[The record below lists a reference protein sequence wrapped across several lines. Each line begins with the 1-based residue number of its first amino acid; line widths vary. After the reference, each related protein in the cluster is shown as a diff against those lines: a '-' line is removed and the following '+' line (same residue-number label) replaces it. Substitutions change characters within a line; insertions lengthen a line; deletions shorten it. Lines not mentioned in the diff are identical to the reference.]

1 MINIVEN
8 RILAALAPEERA
20 ALQPRLTPVAL
31 TAGQVLHRQG
41 EPIRYVYFPMGGI
54 VSMATV
60 LPEGTVVEAATVGN
74 EGLVGILAFFADAAV
89 SPYETSVRIPG
100 VQPCAQR
107 MGVADFRRA
116 LKTSPTLYGL
126 VADYAAALYSR
137 ICRLTACNVRHDV
150 HQRSARW
157 LLSADDHMGGEA
169 VPISQEFLAVM
180 LGVRR
185 QAVSL
190 VVKNFRRD
198 GAIQYARGNIAVT
211 NRAALKKLSCDC
223 YSAIAQ
229 LYAPLRAKNRGV
241 GRRAGTE
248 TTSGKGPKTR

>member
-1 MINIVEN
+1 
-8 RILAALAPEERA
+8 
-20 ALQPRLTPVAL
+20 
-31 TAGQVLHRQG
+31 VLHRQG
-41 EPIRYVYFPMGGI
+41 DPIRYVYFPTGGI

-60 LPEGTVVEAATVGN
+60 LPDGAAVEAATVGN
-74 EGLVGILAFFADAAV
+74 EGLVGIGAFFADAAV

-100 VQPCAQR
+100 VEGSALR
-107 MGVADFRRA
+107 MGIADFRRA
-116 LKTSPTLYGL
+116 LTTSPPLYRL
-126 VADYAAALYSR
+126 VASYAAALYSR

-157 LLSADDHMGGEA
+157 LLSADDHLGGEGF
-169 VPISQEFLAVM
+169 PISQEFLAVM

-185 QAVSL
+185 QAVSV

-223 YSAIAQ
+223 YAAIEQ
-229 LYAPLRAKNRGV
+229 LYAPLRMKSRALSRLAGGDLPPAKALKRTN
-241 GRRAGTE
+241 
-248 TTSGKGPKTR
+248 SL

>member
-1 MINIVEN
+1 MPLAGVLARLADKPRHRLGVC
-8 RILAALAPEERA
+8 RISF
-20 ALQPRLTPVAL
+20 LQSRL
-31 TAGQVLHRQG
+31 
-41 EPIRYVYFPMGGI
+41 GI
-54 VSMATV
+54 A
-60 LPEGTVVEAATVGN
+60 
-74 EGLVGILAFFADAAV
+74 
-89 SPYETSVRIPG
+89 
-100 VQPCAQR
+100 
-107 MGVADFRRA
+107 ADFRRA
-116 LKTSPTLYGL
+116 LQTSPPLYGL
-126 VADYAAALYSR
+126 VASYAAALYSR

-157 LLSADDHMGGEA
+157 LLSADDHMGGEGF
-169 VPISQEFLAVM
+169 PISQEFLAVM

-229 LYAPLRAKNRGV
+229 LYAPLRAKSRRG
-241 GRRAGTE
+241 GRVA
-248 TTSGKGPKTR
+248 TTDLVSGKSPKAK